1 MGKLNQKQ
9 QDLFSRI
16 YDKSNLKQSVY
27 QNTFKSFDL
36 LRSILKEIEKNYSK
50 FSKIKDKN
58 EKLNFEVKTKGEFEI
73 EVKFGGDILLFMM
86 HSNIFEFPRKHS
98 VMSTPYVRED
108 KNRSYCG
115 VIYIYNFL
123 ADSFKYNRVNDVGYL
138 IGRLFVNIDNHYFVE
153 GKKELG
159 FIYNNF
165 GDNEVSKDSIKQIT
179 EAAIDY
185 TINFDLLTPPYDNIK
200 YVTVE
205 AIKNTLDTIS
215 LKTGKRLG
223 FKFQADME

>member
-1 MGKLNQKQ
+1 MSNLIQKQ
-9 QDLFSRI
+9 QELFSRI
-16 YDKSNLKQSVY
+16 YSKSKLKQNVY
-27 QNTFKSFDL
+27 KNTLDIFGVLKD
-36 LRSILKEIEKNYSK
+36 ILVEIENDYNQFSSSK
-50 FSKIKDKN
+50 DDDK
-58 EKLNFEVKTKGEFEI
+58 EFNFEVKTKGEFEI

-86 HSNIFEFPRKHS
+86 HTNIFEFPRKHA
-98 VMSTPYVRED
+98 VMNTSYVRED

-123 ADSFKYNRVNDVGYL
+123 ADSFKYNRINDVGYL
-138 IGRLFVNIDNHYFVE
+138 IGRLFINTDNHYFVE

-165 GDNEVSKDSIKQIT
+165 GDNKISKESMIQIT

-185 TINFDLLTPPYDNIK
+185 TINFDLLTPPYDNVK
-200 YVTVE
+200 YVSVE
-205 AIKNTLDTIS
+205 AIKNTIDTIS

-223 FKFQADME
+223 FKFQADLE